1 MHGQINSKGDYH
13 DAHNHLQSYLSGT
26 YYLKV
31 PSTQKNITNR
41 SDVCPN
47 HITFYY
53 PRP

>member
-1 MHGQINSKGDYH
+1 MRGQINSKGDYH
-13 DAHNHLQSYLSGT
+13 DAHNHPRSYLSGT

-41 SDVCPN
+41 SDVRPN
-47 HITFYY
+47 YITFYY